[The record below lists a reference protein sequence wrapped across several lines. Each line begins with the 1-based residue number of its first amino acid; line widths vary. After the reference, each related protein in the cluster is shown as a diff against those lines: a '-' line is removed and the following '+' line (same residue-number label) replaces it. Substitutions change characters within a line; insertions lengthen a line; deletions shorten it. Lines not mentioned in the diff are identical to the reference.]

1 MYKTT
6 ISYHNNIRRKFNETV
21 LDKIG
26 HSIEEELFVE
36 VEKNLK
42 KLEETYNF
50 EQERETEIDRIT
62 LKLRGIV

>member
-6 ISYHNNIRRKFNETV
+6 ISYHDNIRRRFNEIV

-26 HSIEEELFVE
+26 YSIEEELFVE
-36 VEKNLK
+36 VDKNLK

-50 EQERETEIDRIT
+50 EQEREMEINRIT
-62 LKLRGIV
+62 LKLRGIL